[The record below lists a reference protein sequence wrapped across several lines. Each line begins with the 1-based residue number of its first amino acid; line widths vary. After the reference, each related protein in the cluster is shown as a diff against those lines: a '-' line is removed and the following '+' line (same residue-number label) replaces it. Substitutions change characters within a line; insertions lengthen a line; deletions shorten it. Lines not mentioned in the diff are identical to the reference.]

1 METITTPQDHYDEK
15 MKKKMEPKNPMKH
28 VLVLSK
34 HFTINI
40 NIQLLDIYFY
50 KGDT

>member
-1 METITTPQDHYDEK
+1 METITTPQDYYEEK
-15 MKKKMEPKNPMKH
+15 MKKMEPKNPLKH

-50 KGDT
+50 KGDS